1 MADVKLV
8 VIYPHTK
15 DVEVFGKVYQQ
26 EHAPLAIAKLSGS
39 PQGVLPSITSPKY
52 IFRRCK
58 LWKHA
63 RLLKVARRCS
73 LTR

>member
-26 EHAPLAIAKLSGS
+26 EHAPLAIAKLSG
-39 PQGVLPSITSPKY
+39 
-52 IFRRCK
+52 
-58 LWKHA
+58 
-63 RLLKVARRCS
+63 
-73 LTR
+73 